1 MSRTYKLRKFRNGQ
15 TKDGT
20 DFINYS
26 VTLPTPIAEALIEQ
40 FPDGFE
46 FEIESTADGIV
57 YRPVEPRTSET
68 VVPTKLG
75 KRSTNGDAPAK
86 PAARAKPGPKPKAKP
101 GPKPAAKAAPKPK
114 AAPKA
119 KAAPRAAAKA
129 APKATVRKPAA
140 AKAKPAAPKPRA
152 PRPKAK

>member
-1 MSRTYKLRKFRNGQ
+1 MARTYKLRKFRNGQ

-57 YRPVEPRTSET
+57 YRPVEPRDPADT
-68 VVPTKLG
+68 VIPTKLG

-114 AAPKA
+114 A
-119 KAAPRAAAKA
+119 KAAPRGAAKA

-152 PRPKAK
+152 PRPKAKA